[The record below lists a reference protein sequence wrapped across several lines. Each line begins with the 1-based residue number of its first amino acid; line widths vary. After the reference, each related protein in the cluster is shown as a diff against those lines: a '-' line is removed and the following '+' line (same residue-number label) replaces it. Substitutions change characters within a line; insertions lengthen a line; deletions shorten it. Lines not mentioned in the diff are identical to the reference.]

1 MFEPDRVVAIDCRD
15 LDPGEQELAELT
27 RAGLIKAGLGVAAA
41 ASLAGTFGVGR
52 GWAMNQRR
60 GVRRAVSRSSI
71 GKGKTIALSLNGFN
85 TYDQN
90 LATGVLH
97 ALAGTSYKF
106 IGAQGNFD
114 SKAEVTNL
122 QNLLSQNPSGL
133 LIIPNTVAGA
143 SHGALQAK
151 RQGIPVVNLLW
162 SGKTPAD
169 SAYVGVV
176 RVDNTKG
183 GGLIADFLGKR
194 VKKGKI
200 LVVIGVPGQ
209 GFSEEIT
216 SGLKAGL
223 AKYPGLRIADSQPGF
238 FTAGPAVK
246 AVKNMLT
253 AHPDAVAI
261 VDYAAGMGD
270 GIAAYQKAH
279 KISNI
284 EHVTSDGDAAML
296 PWLKEGKYL
305 TADRY
310 YSSAQEGVV
319 GTMIMRNFLEKG
331 QKPKSFVTDL
341 HQEMVTKQNLA
352 GQPVLGYYQYYPQ
365 VKKIA

>member
-1 MFEPDRVVAIDCRD
+1 MFEPGKIVEIDCKD
-15 LDPGEQELAELT
+15 LDPGEQELKDFT
-27 RAGLIKAGLGVAAA
+27 RAGLIKAGLGIAAA
-41 ASLAGTFGVGR
+41 ATFAGTFGAENS
-52 GWAMNQRR
+52 WAVNQRR

-106 IGAQGNFD
+106 VGAQANFD

-122 QNLLSQNPSGL
+122 QNLLSQNPSAL

-143 SHGALQAK
+143 SRGALQAK

-162 SGKTPAD
+162 SGKTSAD

-183 GGLIADFLGKR
+183 GRLIADYLGKN
-194 VKKGKI
+194 VQSGKV

-223 AKYPGLRIADSQPGF
+223 AKYPGLTIADSQPGF

-246 AVKNMLT
+246 VVKNMLT

-284 EHVTSDGDAAML
+284 EHITSDGDAAML
-296 PWLKEGKYL
+296 PFLKDGKYL

-331 QKPKSFVTDL
+331 QKPKSFVTEL
-341 HQEMVTKQNLA
+341 YQGMVTKKNLA
-352 GQPVLGYYQYYPQ
+352 GQPVLGYYQYNAQ

>member
-1 MFEPDRVVAIDCRD
+1 MFEPGKVGEIECKD
-15 LDPGEQELAELT
+15 LDPGDAELTEFT
-27 RAGLIKAGLGVAAA
+27 RAGLIRAGLGAAA
-41 ASLAGTFGVGR
+41 AVSLLGSMGVESA
-52 GWAMNQRR
+52 WAVNRRR
-60 GVRRAVSRSSI
+60 GVTRAVARSSI

-97 ALAGTSYKF
+97 ALAGTQYKF
-106 IGAQGNFD
+106 IGAQANFT
-114 SKAEVTNL
+114 STAEVTNI
-122 QNLLSQNPSGL
+122 QSLLSQNPAGL

-143 SHGALQAK
+143 SRGALQAK
-151 RQGIPVVNLLW
+151 RAGIPVVNLLW

-169 SAYVGVV
+169 SAYIGVV

-183 GGLIADFLGKR
+183 GGTIADYLGKK

-216 SGLKAGL
+216 TGLKHGL
-223 AKYPGLRIADSQPGF
+223 AKYPQLSIAGLQPGF

-246 AVKNMLT
+246 AVQNMLT

-270 GIAAYQKAH
+270 GIAAYLKAR
-279 KISNI
+279 KITHI
-284 EHVTSDGDAAML
+284 EHVTSDGDAGML
-296 PWLKEGKYL
+296 PWLKQGTYI

-319 GTMIMRNFLEKG
+319 GAMIMRNFLEKD
-331 QKPKSFVTDL
+331 QKPKSFVTEL
-341 HQEMVTKQNLA
+341 YQAMVTKSNLA
-352 GQPVLGYYQYYPQ
+352 GQPALGYYQYYRQ

>member
-1 MFEPDRVVAIDCRD
+1 MFESDKVVAIDCRD
-15 LDPGEQELAELT
+15 LDPGDQELTEFT
-27 RAGLIKAGLGVAAA
+27 RAGLIKAGLGIAAA
-41 ASLAGTFGVGR
+41 ATFAGTFGAGNS
-52 GWAMNQRR
+52 WAVNQRR
-60 GVRRAVSRSSI
+60 GVRRAVLRSSI

-106 IGAQGNFD
+106 VGAQANFD

-122 QNLLSQNPSGL
+122 QNLLSQNPSAL

-143 SHGALQAK
+143 SRGALQAK
-151 RQGIPVVNLLW
+151 SSGIPVVNLLW

-183 GGLIADFLGKR
+183 GELIADYLGQK

-209 GFSEEIT
+209 GFSEEIS
-216 SGLKAGL
+216 SGLNKGL
-223 AKYPGLRIADSQPGF
+223 AKPSGLSVAASQPGF

-246 AVKNMLT
+246 AVQNMLA

-270 GIAAYQKAH
+270 GIAAYQKAR
-279 KISNI
+279 KITKI

-296 PWLKEGKYL
+296 PWLREGTYL

-319 GTMIMRNFLEKG
+319 GAMMLRNFLEKG
-331 QKPKSFVTDL
+331 QKPRTFVTDL
-341 HQEMVTKQNLA
+341 YQAMVTKANLA
-352 GQPVLGYYQYYPQ
+352 GQPVLGYYRYYPQ

>member
-1 MFEPDRVVAIDCRD
+1 MFEPGKVVEIDCRD
-15 LDPGEQELAELT
+15 LDPGEQELTEFT
-27 RAGLIKAGLGVAAA
+27 RAGLVRASLGVAASA
-41 ASLAGTFGVGR
+41 TLLASLGVESAWGANR
-52 GWAMNQRR
+52 RR
-60 GVRRAVSRSSI
+60 GVRRASARSSV
-71 GKGKTIALSLNGFN
+71 GKGKTIALHLNGFN

-97 ALAGTSYKF
+97 ALAGTQYKF

-114 SKAEVTNL
+114 SKAEITNV
-122 QNLLSQNPSGL
+122 QNLLSKNPSAL

-143 SHGALQAK
+143 SRGALQAK

-169 SAYVGVV
+169 SAYIGVV

-183 GGLIADFLGKR
+183 GGLIADYLGRK
-194 VKKGKI
+194 VKQGKV

-216 SGLKAGL
+216 SGLKKGL
-223 AKYPGLRIADSQPGF
+223 AKYPGLTIADSQPGF

-246 AVKNMLT
+246 AVQNMLT

-270 GIAAYQKAH
+270 GIAAYQKAR
-279 KISNI
+279 KITHI

-296 PWLKEGKYL
+296 PWLREGTYL

-310 YSSAQEGVV
+310 YSSAQEGVI
-319 GTMIMRNFLEKG
+319 GAMMMRNFLEKG
-331 QKPKSFVTDL
+331 QKPKTFVTDL
-341 HQEMVTKQNLA
+341 YQAMVTKATLDR
-352 GQPVLGYYQYYPQ
+352 QPVLGYYQYYPQ

>member
-1 MFEPDRVVAIDCRD
+1 MFEPGKIVEIDCRD
-15 LDPGEQELAELT
+15 LDPGDQELVHMT
-27 RAGLIKAGLGVAAA
+27 RAGLLKAGLGVAGAA
-41 ASLAGTFGVGR
+41 TFLGALGSDA
-52 GWAMNQRR
+52 WAVNRMR
-60 GVRRAVSRSSI
+60 GVRRAAPQSSV

-97 ALAGTSYKF
+97 ALAGTQYKF
-106 IGAQGNFD
+106 IGAQANFQ
-114 SKAEVTNL
+114 STAEVTNI
-122 QNLLSQNPSGL
+122 QNLISQNPAGL

-143 SHGALQAK
+143 SRGALKAK
-151 RQGIPVVNLLW
+151 AQGIPVVNLLW
-162 SGKTPAD
+162 SGKTSAD

-183 GGLIADFLGKR
+183 GEMIANYLGKK

-216 SGLKAGL
+216 SGLTKGL
-223 AKYPGLRIADSQPGF
+223 KKYPGLTIADSQPGF

-246 AVKNMLT
+246 AVQNMLT

-270 GIAAYQKAH
+270 GIAAYQKAR
-279 KISNI
+279 KITKI
-284 EHVTSDGDAAML
+284 EHITSDGDAPML
-296 PWLKEGKYL
+296 PWLRQGVYL

-319 GTMIMRNFLEKG
+319 GTMILRNWLEKQ

-341 HQEMVTKQNLA
+341 YQAMVTKENLA

>member
-1 MFEPDRVVAIDCRD
+1 MFESDKVVAIDCRD
-15 LDPGEQELAELT
+15 LDPGDQELTEFT
-27 RAGLIKAGLGVAAA
+27 RAGLIKAGLGIAAA
-41 ASLAGTFGVGR
+41 ATFAGTFGAGNS
-52 GWAMNQRR
+52 WAVNQRR
-60 GVRRAVSRSSI
+60 GVRRLLI
-71 GKGKTIALSLNGFN
+71 GQADDCALGRNPQPAGQ
-85 TYDQN
+85 TTAQN

-106 IGAQGNFD
+106 VGAQANFD

-122 QNLLSQNPSGL
+122 QNLLSQNPSAL

-143 SHGALQAK
+143 SRGALQAK

-162 SGKTPAD
+162 SGKTSAD

-183 GGLIADFLGKR
+183 GRLIADYLGKN
-194 VKKGKI
+194 VQSGKV

-223 AKYPGLRIADSQPGF
+223 AKYPGLTIADSQPGF

-246 AVKNMLT
+246 VVKNMLT

-284 EHVTSDGDAAML
+284 EHITSDGDAAML
-296 PWLKEGKYL
+296 PFLKDGKYL

-331 QKPKSFVTDL
+331 QKPKSFVTEL
-341 HQEMVTKQNLA
+341 YQGMVTKKNLA
-352 GQPVLGYYQYYPQ
+352 GQPVLGYYQYNAQ